1 SLTDALS
8 EARNEEE
15 RRKASHGLDAFH
27 QTFNFCMSC
36 RQYTCAACWNA
47 EAGRCLSCEPIEGA
61 DDPVQRIAA
70 LGPVAAMPVGL
81 VPSVLPVASVEPG
94 QQLTADETPAAESVW
109 G

>member
-1 SLTDALS
+1 MTDESSLTDALS

-47 EAGRCLSCEPIEGA
+47 DAGTGSFSLAGRVS
-61 DDPVQRIAA
+61 R
-70 LGPVAAMPVGL
+70 
-81 VPSVLPVASVEPG
+81 
-94 QQLTADETPAAESVW
+94 TESAIDRRRDAR